1 MKERYTI
8 FMSPFLN
15 PTYII
20 SILIALS
27 IHEWAHAVTADRL
40 GDPTPGRAGRL
51 TLNPIAHLDLLG
63 AILFLTVGFGWAK
76 PVPVDSSYFKHPKR
90 GLSLVAVAGP
100 LSNLI
105 LAIIAFISL
114 SLLTGG
120 DAFSAMSL
128 LEAPQGAVGYTVL
141 LQILQSSL
149 FVNLALMAFNLFPVA
164 PLDGSNIVQ
173 MFVPYQYERQ
183 YEDFVRM
190 GPYILLGLI
199 LFESFL
205 PIQILSG
212 WVYGIIGFVLSV
224 FDFVSALV

>member
-1 MKERYTI
+1 
-8 FMSPFLN
+8 MSPFLN

-27 IHEWAHAVTADRL
+27 IHEWAHAYTAYRL
-40 GDPTPGRAGRL
+40 GDPTPEHAGRL

-76 PVPVDSSYFKHPKR
+76 PVPVDSRYFRHPKR
-90 GLSLVAVAGP
+90 DLSLVAVAGP

-105 LAIIAFISL
+105 LAIIAFAAL
-114 SLLTGG
+114 FFLTGG
-120 DAFSAMSL
+120 DILSAFDL
-128 LEAPQGAVGYTVL
+128 LQAPQGSVGYTVL
-141 LQILQSSL
+141 LQVLQSSL

-164 PLDGSNIVQ
+164 PLDGSNIIQ
-173 MFVPYQYERQ
+173 LFVPYQYERQ
-183 YEDFVRM
+183 YEEFVRV
-190 GPYILLGLI
+190 GPYILIGLI

-205 PIQILSG
+205 PFQILSG

-224 FDFVSALV
+224 FSLVAGLF